1 MSRSQGKI
9 GYKIGGSQVG
19 SRSLVPR
26 EHESECVQSLEYDIE
41 RQQMTVH
48 FNKRGSYTYFDV
60 DPQVFAEF
68 NLSAERGAYF
78 NLYIRDRYEYDR
90 LSS

>member
-1 MSRSQGKI
+1 MARSQGKLGYRI
-9 GYKIGGSQVG
+9 GKATVG
-19 SRSLVPR
+19 SKDLFPR
-26 EHESECVQSLEYDIE
+26 EHGSECVQSLEYDIE

-68 NLSAERGAYF
+68 NLSAERGTYF